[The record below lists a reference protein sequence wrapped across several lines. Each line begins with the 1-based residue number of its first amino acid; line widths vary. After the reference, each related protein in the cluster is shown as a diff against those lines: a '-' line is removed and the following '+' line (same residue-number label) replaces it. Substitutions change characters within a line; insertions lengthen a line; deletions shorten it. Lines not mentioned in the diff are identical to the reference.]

1 MRERDW
7 WRKMSQEELEVM
19 TGDEMRG
26 DPETQELVT
35 GDHTMMMRD
44 QELNERN
51 MVSY

>member
-1 MRERDW
+1 
-7 WRKMSQEELEVM
+7 MSQQEVEVM

-26 DPETQELVT
+26 DPETRELVIREEAVT

>member
-1 MRERDW
+1 
-7 WRKMSQEELEVM
+7 MSQEELEVT

-26 DPETQELVT
+26 GDPETRELVIREEAVT
-35 GDHTMMMRD
+35 GDLTMMMRD

>member
-1 MRERDW
+1 
-7 WRKMSQEELEVM
+7 MSQEELGVT
-19 TGDEMRG
+19 TGDETRG
-26 DPETQELVT
+26 DPETQELVIREEAVT